1 MQSDEEV
8 HAHGLCRKHIHTGG
22 AEVTTR
28 GYHSCSTTLA
38 NLSSRA
44 FEQFF
49 DQTLNRI
56 FIRENVGL
64 YGMWLVIL
72 YETVGLYC
80 SSDKLMMM
88 MMKQM
93 GSLDE

>member
-1 MQSDEEV
+1 M
-8 HAHGLCRKHIHTGG
+8 
-22 AEVTTR
+22 
-28 GYHSCSTTLA
+28 
-38 NLSSRA
+38 
-44 FEQFF
+44 
-49 DQTLNRI
+49 
-56 FIRENVGL
+56 

-93 GSLDE
+93 GRLVEERERERWVLLKIPRCDIDGVGEGK